1 MVSTLIVWGPGSL
14 RSTTALETFA
24 ARGAAREHQNPL
36 VRKRIAAWVTLR
48 WSSTCVSSMVIFLHM
63 KHQKIFASVHTHTSI
78 YDIWIYA
85 VCKCICI
92 CICGMYMYLH
102 VYTHIYIC
110 TCNTHTY
117 KIICIHT
124 YALYT
129 HLHTHISIYIHT
141 SIHPASIHPSI
152 HPYIHTYIDT

>member
-1 MVSTLIVWGPGSL
+1 MGDYVHIFIDFQEIKIEDRNFWSINVAKGWTMVSTLIVWGPGSL

-63 KHQKIFASVHTHTSI
+63 KHQKICASVHTHTSI

-92 CICGMYMYLH
+92 CMYGMYMYLH
-102 VYTHIYIC
+102 VYTHRH
-110 TCNTHTY
+110 THT
-117 KIICIHT
+117 H
-124 YALYT
+124 LY
-129 HLHTHISIYIHT
+129 I
-141 SIHPASIHPSI
+141 
-152 HPYIHTYIDT
+152 